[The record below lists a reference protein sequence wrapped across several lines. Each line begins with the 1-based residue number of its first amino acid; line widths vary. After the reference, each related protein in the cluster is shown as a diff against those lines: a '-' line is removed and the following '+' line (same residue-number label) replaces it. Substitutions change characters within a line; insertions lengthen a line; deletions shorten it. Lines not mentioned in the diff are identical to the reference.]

1 MTSPIQGPGR
11 PNPAVRPPIVATPSV
26 EQYIQHSLKHGMKIR
41 NLEAMVMLHGL
52 VRDDGKMDPADKKA
66 LKEALVKRQADI
78 LPEAAKLMR
87 QAAGL
92 EKGKER
98 IAYDA
103 MLVREYLGYVAGGK
117 VNGGEADY
125 VLTTARNIGGS
136 KAVKSFLAAQ
146 LKNHPEK
153 FEPEA
158 VAKFRAFIKEGGP
171 AVGPK
176 GSAVKKSNDSFA

>member
-1 MTSPIQGPGR
+1 MKIER
-11 PNPAVRPPIVATPSV
+11 PKPTRPPVVSTPSV
-26 EQYIQHSLKHGMKIR
+26 ETYIAHSLKHGMKIR
-41 NLEAMVMLHGL
+41 NLEAMVLLHGIAK
-52 VRDDGKMDPADKKA
+52 DGKIDPGDKQA
-66 LKEALVKRQADI
+66 LKEALVKHKADI
-78 LPEAAKLMR
+78 LPDAAKLMR

-103 MLVREYLGYVAGGK
+103 MLVREYLGYVEGGK
-117 VNGGEADY
+117 VNAGEADY

-146 LKNHPEK
+146 LKAHPEK

-158 VAKFRAFIKEGGP
+158 AAKFRAFIKEGTP

-176 GSAVKKSNDSFA
+176 GSAVQKSNDGFA